1 LGLDGGEVLDVVA
14 EDAAQVLDEPVEQ
27 RSEVQRIPRGPL
39 VVVAVW
45 VDGCAVL
52 ADLAVARAGERDE
65 HRRAEH
71 LAVRRSVGLAD
82 RMRANLPLAGPGR
95 PDGAESTADAGASA
109 VQVGFAPQPGPLGL
123 LIKAARCARRGPAL
137 APASAFLGEARPAR
151 AGPTLQPSLI
161 DRAHTAGIRTG
172 TLPSSSAGS
181 LSSSQPPRLGRSLR
195 SRRMRSAA
203 PNRRPLTRGFGACRA
218 RRSRLGADSKCPIP
232 VIPSLRTA
240 RRPRAGT
247 SPSPGATW
255 PRPTPPSPRLISR
268 PT

>member
-1 LGLDGGEVLDVVA
+1 MICRSSARETVPRIAMCTCGARRFLGLDGGEVLDVVA

-82 RMRANLPLAGPGR
+82 RMRANLPLRQVRGVLTAPSRPLTPGLR
-95 PDGAESTADAGASA
+95 LSR
-109 VQVGFAPQPGPLGL
+109 VGFAPQPGPLDL

-137 APASAFLGEARPAR
+137 APASAFWERPGRR
-151 AGPTLQPSLI
+151 APAPRCSRRGSTGL
-161 DRAHTAGIRTG
+161 TAGIRTG
-172 TLPSSSAGS
+172 TLPSSSAVDCPARGHRLVRALPAVAAHAIGCADS
-181 LSSSQPPRLGRSLR
+181 GATHKGIRRLSSETEQTR
-195 SRRMRSAA
+195 SRFKV
-203 PNRRPLTRGFGACRA
+203 PDPGHPEL
-218 RRSRLGADSKCPIP
+218 AD
-232 VIPSLRTA
+232 
-240 RRPRAGT
+240 
-247 SPSPGATW
+247 
-255 PRPTPPSPRLISR
+255 
-268 PT
+268 